1 MYGKL
6 TKSKVLW
13 GRAGLRGALKSG
25 DGVRKF
31 FLSCGVGWGWGKTKP
46 CGAGRKTPSFG
57 PTPPHCHPYME
68 PTLETINL
76 GNNENPCLIKIG
88 LTLNEKERKDLQELK
103 EFQEVFAWPYEDM
116 PRIDPEIAQ
125 HHIDT
130 HDRMVPVKQKLKRM
144 RTEWLLK
151 IKEEVTKQLKLG
163 FIKPVHQAEWIANAV
178 PIPKKDGN
186 VRMCVD
192 FRDLNRA
199 CLKDDFPL
207 PHIDVLL
214 DNMA

>member
-1 MYGKL
+1 
-6 TKSKVLW
+6 
-13 GRAGLRGALKSG
+13 
-25 DGVRKF
+25 
-31 FLSCGVGWGWGKTKP
+31 
-46 CGAGRKTPSFG
+46 
-57 PTPPHCHPYME
+57 ME

-88 LTLNEKERKDLQELK
+88 LTLNEKERKDLQELR

-125 HHIDT
+125 HHINT

-199 CLKDDFPL
+199 CPKDDFPL